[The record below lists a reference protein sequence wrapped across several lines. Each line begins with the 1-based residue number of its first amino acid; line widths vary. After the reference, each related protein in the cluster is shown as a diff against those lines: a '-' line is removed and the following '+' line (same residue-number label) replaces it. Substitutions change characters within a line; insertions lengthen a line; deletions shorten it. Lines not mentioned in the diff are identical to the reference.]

1 MGKKILIADDS
12 EQILEVLS
20 RILAGYN
27 IISARDG
34 NSALNLVVSEKPD
47 VLLLDVAM
55 PGLNGIEVLEKVM
68 AMPRKPLVIML
79 TVDASIETVSKA
91 MGIGVFSYIAKP
103 FQAEVVLDQV
113 KRAFAFLE
121 NRPTA

>member
-12 EQILEVLS
+12 EQIQEVLS
-20 RILAGYN
+20 RILAGYD

-34 NSALNLVVSEKPD
+34 NSALNLVTSEKPD

-68 AMPRKPLVIML
+68 AMPRKPLVMML
-79 TVDASIETVSKA
+79 TVDASIVTVSKV
-91 MGIGVFSYIAKP
+91 MGIGVFSYIVKP

-121 NRPTA
+121 NHPTA

>member
-12 EQILEVLS
+12 EQIQEVLS
-20 RILAGYN
+20 RILAGYD

-34 NSALNLVVSEKPD
+34 NSALNLVTSEKPD
-47 VLLLDVAM
+47 VLLLDVDM

-103 FQAEVVLDQV
+103 FQTEVVLDQV

-121 NRPTA
+121 NRPIA

>member
-1 MGKKILIADDS
+1 MDKKILIADDS

-20 RILAGYN
+20 RILSGYD

-34 NSALNLVVSEKPD
+34 NSALTLVTSEKPD
-47 VLLLDVAM
+47 VLLLDVDM
-55 PGLNGIEVLEKVM
+55 PGLNGIKVLEKVM

-79 TVDASIETVSKA
+79 TVDASIATVTKA

-103 FQAEVVLDQV
+103 FQNEVVLDQV

-121 NRPTA
+121 NRPAA

>member
-12 EQILEVLS
+12 EQILEVLT
-20 RILAGYN
+20 RILADYD
-27 IISARDG
+27 IIFAKDG
-34 NSALNLVVSEKPD
+34 NSALNLVASEKPD

-121 NRPTA
+121 NRPAA